1 MDRVRDGRWIA
12 VMNIHT
18 GEQSMPKR
26 SAKRVTKAETAALER
41 DNAETYDKF
50 KEFEGRRYTGMKIGR
65 GHKWYYDQGVWN
77 EKKITPDE
85 WEVNY
90 SVTKRRAGKAPEGT
104 GVPVGTQYHWY
115 IIGHQI
121 VSKLSANDYST
132 ALTGV
137 KFKLAHKRADK
148 GEWSASTK
156 AQRKKAVQLLR
167 QIADELEQQ
176 LAEEQKK
183 VAPFKAPKRKSTRKQ
198 QPIAA

>member
-1 MDRVRDGRWIA
+1 M
-12 VMNIHT
+12 
-18 GEQSMPKR
+18 EKR
-26 SAKRVTKAETAALER
+26 SAKRVTKGEATALPIY
-41 DNAETYDKF
+41 NAETYNRF

-90 SVTKRRAGKAPEGT
+90 SVTKRRAGKAPEGS

-115 IIGHQI
+115 IIAHQI
-121 VSKLSANDYST
+121 VSKLNANDYST
-132 ALTGV
+132 SLTGV

-148 GEWSASTK
+148 ETWSASMR
-156 AQRKKAVQLLR
+156 AQRKKTVQILR

-176 LAEEQKK
+176 MIEEEKK
-183 VAPFKAPKRKSTRKQ
+183 VTPFRTTKRKPARK
-198 QPIAA
+198 PERIVA